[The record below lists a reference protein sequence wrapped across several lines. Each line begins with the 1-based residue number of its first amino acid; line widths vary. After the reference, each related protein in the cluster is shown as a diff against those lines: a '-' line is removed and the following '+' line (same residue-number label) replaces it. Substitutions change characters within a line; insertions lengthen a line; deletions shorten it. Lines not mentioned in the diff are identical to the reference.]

1 MNPWILRARR
11 TGPGGHDGRHDRRA
25 DVTAPARRGPGRPAD
40 GGDRRTAILSAAREQ
55 FAATGY
61 AAASVRGIARQAG
74 VDPALVHHYFGSKEQ
89 VFVAAMQLPFQPGE
103 MLPQV
108 LAGDPDG
115 LGERLVRLFLGAWD
129 SPEFR
134 APMLGMLRSAMTG
147 EQGAAM
153 LREFVGSAL
162 IGRVA
167 EALGPVDPLRVQA
180 AAAQMVGVVILRHV
194 IRLEPLASASVDE
207 VVALI
212 APAVQR
218 HLLG

>member
-1 MNPWILRARR
+1 
-11 TGPGGHDGRHDRRA
+11 
-25 DVTAPARRGPGRPAD
+25 VTAPARRGPGRPAD

-74 VDPALVHHYFGSKEQ
+74 VDPALVHHYFGTKEQ

-108 LAGDPDG
+108 LAGDPAG

-167 EALGPVDPLRVQA
+167 EAVGPVDPLRVQA

>member
-1 MNPWILRARR
+1 M
-11 TGPGGHDGRHDRRA
+11 
-25 DVTAPARRGPGRPAD
+25 TAPAKRGPGRPAD

-55 FAATGY
+55 IAATGY

-74 VDPALVHHYFGSKEQ
+74 VDPALVHHYFGTKEQ

-167 EALGPVDPLRVQA
+167 EAVGPVDPLRVQA

-194 IRLEPLASASVDE
+194 IRLEPLASAAVDD

>member
-1 MNPWILRARR
+1 M
-11 TGPGGHDGRHDRRA
+11 
-25 DVTAPARRGPGRPAD
+25 TAPARRGPGRPAD

-55 FAATGY
+55 FGATGY

-74 VDPALVHHYFGSKEQ
+74 VDPALVHHYFGTKEQ

-153 LREFVGSAL
+153 LREFVGTAL

-194 IRLEPLASASVDE
+194 IRLEPLASASVDD

>member
-1 MNPWILRARR
+1 M
-11 TGPGGHDGRHDRRA
+11 
-25 DVTAPARRGPGRPAD
+25 TAPAKRGPGRPAD

-74 VDPALVHHYFGSKEQ
+74 VDPALVHHYFGTKEQ

-167 EALGPVDPLRVQA
+167 GALGPVDPLRVQA

-194 IRLEPLASASVDE
+194 IRLEPLASASVDD

>member
-1 MNPWILRARR
+1 M
-11 TGPGGHDGRHDRRA
+11 
-25 DVTAPARRGPGRPAD
+25 TAPAKRGPGRPAD

-74 VDPALVHHYFGSKEQ
+74 VDPALVHHYFGTKEQ

-108 LAGDPDG
+108 LAGDPEG

-153 LREFVGSAL
+153 LREFVGTAL

-167 EALGPVDPLRVQA
+167 DAVGPVDPLRVQA
-180 AAAQMVGVVILRHV
+180 AAAQMVGVVMLRHV
-194 IRLEPLASASVDE
+194 IRLEPLASASVDD

-218 HLLG
+218 HLRG

>member
-1 MNPWILRARR
+1 
-11 TGPGGHDGRHDRRA
+11 
-25 DVTAPARRGPGRPAD
+25 VTAPARRGPGRPAD

-74 VDPALVHHYFGSKEQ
+74 VDPALVHHYFGTKEQ
-89 VFVAAMQLPFQPGE
+89 VFVAAMKLPFQPGE

-194 IRLEPLASASVDE
+194 IRLEPLASASVDD

-212 APAVQR
+212 APTVQR

>member
-1 MNPWILRARR
+1 M
-11 TGPGGHDGRHDRRA
+11 
-25 DVTAPARRGPGRPAD
+25 TAPARRGPGRPAD

-74 VDPALVHHYFGSKEQ
+74 VDPALVHHYFGTKEQ

-153 LREFVGSAL
+153 LREFVGTAL

>member
-1 MNPWILRARR
+1 
-11 TGPGGHDGRHDRRA
+11 
-25 DVTAPARRGPGRPAD
+25 VTAPAKRGPGRPAD
-40 GGDRRTAILSAAREQ
+40 GGDRRTAILAAAREQ

-74 VDPALVHHYFGSKEQ
+74 VDPALVHHYFGTKEQ
-89 VFVAAMQLPFQPGE
+89 VFVAAMELPFQPGE
-103 MLPQV
+103 LLPQV
-108 LAGDPDG
+108 LAGDPEG

-129 SPEFR
+129 NPDFR

-153 LREFVGSAL
+153 LREFVGTAL

-167 EALGPVDPLRVQA
+167 EAVGPVDPLRVQA
-180 AAAQMVGVVILRHV
+180 AAAQMVGVVMLRHV
-194 IRLEPLASASVDE
+194 VRLEPLASAPVDD

-218 HLLG
+218 HLLGD